1 MVQSNQQLALLK
13 NKIYIPMIVRD
24 LLSTGQEP
32 SRETNYALHE
42 MIGNYQPETA
52 LLCSAFVMKEI
63 TTHKK
68 IGQDDL
74 SFLNM
79 ECERIIE
86 RYSARD
92 DLAQE
97 NPELWEETQIQMIND
112 IAEDLDGFIDLI
124 SLCKL
129 SFEITAPHIAKI
141 LDIFDLQLQCQLMI
155 IDQVMEH
162 ITKQKKS
169 KPMQCNIIGH
179 DADNIIIFPTNLG

>member
-1 MVQSNQQLALLK
+1 MAQSNQQLALLK
-13 NKIYIPMIVRD
+13 NKIHIPMVVRD
-24 LLSTGQEP
+24 LLSTHQEP

-42 MIGNYQPETA
+42 MMGNYQPETA

-63 TTHKK
+63 TNYNDEQ
-68 IGQDDL
+68 QDDL
-74 SFLNM
+74 SFLDM

-97 NPELWEETQIQMIND
+97 NPELWEETQIQMMGK
-112 IAEDLDGFIDLI
+112 IAEDLDGFIELI

-141 LDIFDLQLQCQLMI
+141 LDIFDVQLQCQLMI
-155 IDQVMEH
+155 IDEVMERLVS
-162 ITKQKKS
+162 QEKS
-169 KPMQCNIIGH
+169 KPIQCNITGY
-179 DADNIIIFPTNLG
+179 DADNVIMFPIN